1 LKIKLAKTAGFCMG
15 VHRAMELVLAEA
27 NKKEGT
33 LFTLGP
39 LIHNRQ
45 VLELLETKGVRAVEN
60 VRELQSGRIV
70 IRAHGIP
77 PQTRREIKA
86 TGLRIIDATCP
97 KVARVQ
103 SIIRYY
109 SGKGYEAVIVGDRD
123 HAEVVGL
130 MGYCKGPVHTI
141 LDAREVDEL
150 PAGRRFF
157 AVAQTTQ
164 NEKTYQKVV
173 AALTRKDPEA
183 KVFNT
188 ICEATRQRQ
197 EEVRYLAAGQADAV
211 VVVGGYHSGNTQ
223 RLVQISHQA
232 GLPALHV
239 ETEKDLPKD
248 TLSRMQIIG
257 VTAGA
262 STPNWMIKNVVRELE
277 AIQSRREPHFMRILR
292 RMLRFFIL
300 SNLAVAAGALS
311 LCYAAFIL
319 SGMQT
324 NPAFPL
330 LAFLYIYAM
339 HVLNRF
345 LDKGA
350 SAYNDPDMAAFLGKH
365 RRLLILSGTSAI
377 LVALVLSWSI
387 SWRIL
392 LALGALSLLGIIYSV
407 PLLPAGLRQRY
418 RFAKIKD
425 LPGSRSLSESL
436 AWVAVISI
444 LPWLQEGIPVWP
456 AAIVTAAL
464 VFLLVFGRSVLL
476 DIFQVQGNLIVG
488 TETLPIF
495 LGEKRTLRI
504 IRGALLLG
512 AAVLLGALLLGV
524 VGTFGYLLLLCPAA
538 QGICLLAYERRWL
551 LPGARFEGLVEAN
564 FLLAGVLALF
574 WQLL

>member
-1 LKIKLAKTAGFCMG
+1 MKVKLAKTAGFCMG

-27 NKKEGT
+27 NKKEGA

-45 VLELLETKGVRAVEN
+45 VLELLKAKGVRTVEN
-60 VRELQSGRIV
+60 VRGLESGRIV

-77 PQTRREIKA
+77 PETRREIKA
-86 TGLRIIDATCP
+86 SRLRIIDATCP

-103 SIIRYY
+103 AIIRYY
-109 SGKGYEAVIVGDRD
+109 SGKGYEAVIVGDKN

-130 MGYCKGPVHTI
+130 IGYCKGPFHTI
-141 LDAREVDEL
+141 LHPSEVDEL
-150 PAGRRFF
+150 PAGRPFF

-164 NEKTYQKVV
+164 NEKTYQDVI
-173 AALTRKDPEA
+173 AALRRKDPDA
-183 KVFNT
+183 MVFNT

-197 EEVRYLAAGQADAV
+197 EEVRYLAGQADSV

-223 RLVQISHQA
+223 RLAQISRQA
-232 GLPALHV
+232 GLPTLHV

-248 TLSRMQIIG
+248 TLSGMQVIG

-277 AIQSRREPHFMRILR
+277 AIQTRREPHFIRILR
-292 RMLRFFIL
+292 RMVRIFIL
-300 SNLAVAAGALS
+300 SNLAVAAGAFC

-319 SGMQT
+319 PGMR
-324 NPAFPL
+324 PDPLFSL

-350 SAYNDPDMAAFLGKH
+350 SAYNDPDLAAFLGKH
-365 RRLLILSGTSAI
+365 RRLLIVSGTSAI
-377 LVALVLSWSI
+377 LVALGLSWSI
-387 SWRIL
+387 SWKVL
-392 LALGALSLLGIIYSV
+392 LALGALSLLGTIYSV
-407 PLLPAGLRQRY
+407 PLLPAKLRQKY

-425 LPGSRSLSESL
+425 VPGSRSLSESL

-444 LPWLQEGIPVWP
+444 LPWLQEGFPVWP
-456 AAIVTAAL
+456 TALVTAPL
-464 VFLLVFGRSVLL
+464 IFLLAFSRSVLL

-495 LGEKRTLRI
+495 LGEKRTLRY
-504 IRGALLLG
+504 IRGSLSLSAALLLG
-512 AAVLLGALLLGV
+512 ASLSGLFGA
-524 VGTFGYLLLLCPAA
+524 FGYLLLLCPLA
-538 QGICLLAYERRWL
+538 QGLCLLAYERRWF
-551 LPGARFEGLVEAN
+551 LPGTRFEGLVEAN
-564 FLLAGVLALF
+564 FLLAGVLAFF
-574 WQLL
+574 WQVL